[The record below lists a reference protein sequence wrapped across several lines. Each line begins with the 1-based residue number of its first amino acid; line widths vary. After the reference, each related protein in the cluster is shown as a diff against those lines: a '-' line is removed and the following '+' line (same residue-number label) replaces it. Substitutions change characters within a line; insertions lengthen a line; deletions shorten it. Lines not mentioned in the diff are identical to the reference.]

1 MGKGNMLLGM
11 TRGAVGDVVFSRLKG
26 QQVSRARNRMP
37 ANPRTSAQM
46 YQRALFSNAVKF
58 YTRGRRNLFQFA
70 FEDKKQNESDYN
82 AFMRNNVKRGVVI
95 SPECFNNFDYP
106 ALGNFI
112 LSKGTLP
119 PMRARVNTATNVS
132 RLVWSKENITTD
144 LTAVS
149 TVGDLASLMIDGV
162 DFLDGDIITFVE
174 IQGGIPS
181 LEDIPSIIPS
191 EELSRTN
198 WVIKQVMLTA
208 NSTQPLSDYDITAT
222 LAGETT
228 KTLNL
233 SPSAGYTA
241 DFMLAGVMIHS
252 RNSANNVRV
261 STEELAMND
270 ASANAI
276 AAAREST
283 YIDAAVESW
292 RITQQA
298 PVISETI
305 MQGNIAQSIAADFDP
320 AGE

>member
-1 MGKGNMLLGM
+1 MGMARGKLGEFVYA
-11 TRGAVGDVVFSRLKG
+11 RVKG
-26 QQVSRARNRMP
+26 QQVQRAYNSEP
-37 ANPRTSAQM
+37 YNPQTSAQL
-46 YQRALFSNAVKF
+46 YQRAIFTDAVKF
-58 YTRGRRNLFQFA
+58 YTRGRRQLFPFA
-70 FEDKKQNESDYN
+70 FEDKKKTESDYN
-82 AFMRNNVKRGVVI
+82 AFMRVNAKRGVVI
-95 SPECFNNFDYP
+95 SKEGFNNFDYP

-132 RLVWSKENITTD
+132 RLGWSKENITTE

-149 TVGDLASLMIDGV
+149 TVGDLAALMIDGV

-181 LEDIPSIIPS
+181 LEGIPSVTPS
-191 EELSRTN
+191 PELSRTN
-198 WVIKQVMLTA
+198 WIIKQVMLTA
-208 NSTQPLSDYDITAT
+208 NSTQPLSDYGVSAT
-222 LAGETT
+222 LSGDTT

-233 SPSAGYTA
+233 YASAGYTA

-252 RNSANNVRV
+252 RNTSSKVRV
-261 STEELAMND
+261 STEELAMNE
-270 ASANAI
+270 ASTTAI
-276 AAAREST
+276 EAARERT
-283 YIDAAVESW
+283 YVDAAVESW

-305 MQGNIAQSIAADFDP
+305 MQGNIAQSIAADFEP